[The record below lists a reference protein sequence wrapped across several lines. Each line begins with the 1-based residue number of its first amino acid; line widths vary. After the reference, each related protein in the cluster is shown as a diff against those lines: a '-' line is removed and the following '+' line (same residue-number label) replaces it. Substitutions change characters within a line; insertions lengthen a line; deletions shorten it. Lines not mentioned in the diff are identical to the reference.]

1 MEHEGDSPAPRPLEA
16 AEPAVTQAIHVTPDN
31 IVTLAKMF
39 RECADLLAPVVQ
51 NIEDALRIDKP
62 WMGDPVSEWARSE
75 FNKYFAT
82 GGHTFARIVQAEHDQ
97 HKAMTETLVATAQF
111 YGLTEELIAAGFTEL
126 TPR

>member
-1 MEHEGDSPAPRPLEA
+1 MEHEGDSPAPRPFEA
-16 AEPAVTQAIHVTPDN
+16 SEPAGTQAIHVTPDN

-39 RECADLLAPVVQ
+39 RECADLLAPVVN
-51 NIEDALRIDKP
+51 NIEDALRIHKP

-82 GGHTFARIVQAEHDQ
+82 GDRTFARIVQDEYDQ
-97 HKAMTETLVATAQF
+97 HKAMMKALVATAAA